1 MTRETDNRNQ
11 HDAAGEHRP
20 VSRRSVLVGGAF
32 TAAAVVLGMACADD
46 GPQSQVGRA
55 VTSLDPPPPT
65 GLPGSGQVVA
75 IQSLDNAFRPDRVE
89 VAAGTEVVWTNV
101 GHNDHDIQAADG
113 SWGDRQGVVPV
124 PGRRSPTCSPSRA
137 RCRTTAR
144 STARPTAGMIGT
156 VVVTG

>member
-1 MTRETDNRNQ
+1 MLDGSVSS
-11 HDAAGEHRP
+11 AGPSRP
-20 VSRRSVLVGGAF
+20 R
-32 TAAAVVLGMACADD
+32 AVVLGMACADD

-89 VAAGTEVVWTNV
+89 VAAGTEVVWTNG
-101 GHNDHDIQAADG
+101 GHNDHDIEAADG
-113 SWGDRQGVVPV
+113 SWGIAKESFGPGVDLFPRLHQPGEVPYYCTIH
-124 PGRRSPTCSPSRA
+124 GMA
-137 RCRTTAR
+137 H
-144 STARPTAGMIGT
+144 AGMTGT

>member
-1 MTRETDNRNQ
+1 MTRETDNQNQ

-46 GPQSQVGRA
+46 GPQSEVGRA

-75 IQSLDNAFRPDRVE
+75 IQSLDNAFRPERVE

-101 GHNDHDIQAADG
+101 GHNGHDIHADDG
-113 SWGDRQGVVPV
+113 SWGVGKELFRPGETFSHVFTEPGEVPYYCTIH
-124 PGRRSPTCSPSRA
+124 GT
-137 RCRTTAR
+137 
-144 STARPTAGMIGT
+144 PTAGMVGT

>member
-11 HDAAGEHRP
+11 FDAAGEHRP

-46 GPQSQVGRA
+46 GPQSEVGRA

-89 VAAGTEVVWTNV
+89 IAAGTEVVWTNV
-101 GHNDHDIQAADG
+101 GRNGHDIEAADG
-113 SWGDRQGVVPV
+113 SWGVGKELFR
-124 PGRRSPTCSPSRA
+124 PGETFSHVFTEPGEVSYYCTIHG
-137 RCRTTAR
+137 T
-144 STARPTAGMIGT
+144 PTAGMTGT

>member
-11 HDAAGEHRP
+11 HDTGREQRP

-46 GPQSQVGRA
+46 GPQSEVGRA

-75 IQSLDNAFRPDRVE
+75 IQSLDNAFRPDLIE

-101 GHNDHDIQAADG
+101 GRNDHDIEAVDG
-113 SWGDRQGVVPV
+113 SWASARSCS
-124 PGRRSPTCSPSRA
+124 GRGRPFPTCSPSLVRS
-137 RCRTTAR
+137 RTTAR
-144 STARPTAGMIGT
+144 STARRPPGWSAPLS
-156 VVVTG
+156 

>member
-11 HDAAGEHRP
+11 YDAVGEHPP
-20 VSRRSVLVGGAF
+20 VSRRSMLVGGAF
-32 TAAAVVLGMACADD
+32 TAIAVVLGVACADD
-46 GPQSQVGRA
+46 GPQADVGRV

-65 GLPGSGQVVA
+65 GLPGSGQVLA

-101 GHNDHDIQAADG
+101 GRNDHDIQAADD
-113 SWGDRQGVVPV
+113 SWGIGKESFGPGSTYSHVFTEPGEVPYYCTIHGM
-124 PGRRSPTCSPSRA
+124 PH
-137 RCRTTAR
+137 
-144 STARPTAGMIGT
+144 AGMTGT